1 MPMQLVTQDAA
12 LESAL
17 DSLLNDR
24 LAILIGAGL
33 SMSPPS
39 SLPSA
44 WTIASRAKAKYDGMY
59 GASRPALPVS
69 VDDQAEFFFQ
79 RKELATAY
87 FRTFIDFNAF
97 AGPPNAG
104 HTAIADLLLI
114 RALKIAVTTNV
125 DILVETAGQM
135 LFGQIGAGVD
145 GHAVAGLPA
154 DCSPLLKLHGCRHID
169 PTNMVWAR
177 GQLAVQP
184 VSDRIETSA
193 QSLNVRLLNRDLLI
207 VGYWTDWDY
216 LNGVLA
222 ATLGAV
228 NPVRVIVVDPAESAV
243 FEKKAPELYAL
254 GQRATTT
261 FQHLR
266 ASGAAFLDALRLQFA
281 KSFVRQVLHSGS
293 AAFQD
298 AAGTPPDDA
307 WKEPPD
313 LTNDMLW
320 KMRRDLEG
328 CAPGEPAQSRT
339 PPNEPLLGSTLLTL
353 QASGAIADG
362 PYWQLNSKRIR
373 VLRAVNK
380 LLHAVEAQYEREE
393 APAVAPD
400 IVIAVG
406 AESQALA
413 PNVARARTAGT
424 IARGSAV
431 QWMTRSE
438 AMETLG
444 LRWTS

>member
-1 MPMQLVTQDAA
+1 MQIISQEAA
-12 LESAL
+12 LQSAL

-39 SLPSA
+39 ALPSA
-44 WTIASRAKAKYDGMY
+44 WTIASRAKSKYDAMY
-59 GASRPALPVS
+59 GADRPPLPNS

-79 RKELATAY
+79 RGELATAY
-87 FRTFIDFNAF
+87 FRTFIDANAF

-104 HTAIADLLLI
+104 HSAVADLLLV
-114 RALKIAVTTNV
+114 RALKTAITTNV

-135 LFGQIGAGVD
+135 LFGQIGAGID
-145 GHAVAGLPA
+145 GHTVAALPPE
-154 DCSPLLKLHGCRHID
+154 CSPLLKLHGCRHID

-177 GQLAVQP
+177 GQLAVEP
-184 VSDRIETSA
+184 VSGRVQTMTE
-193 QSLNVRLLNRDLLI
+193 SLNVRLLDRDLLI

-216 LNGVLA
+216 LNSVLA
-222 ATLGAV
+222 STLGAV
-228 NPVRVIVVDPAESAV
+228 NPVKVIVVDPADSAV
-243 FEKKAPELYAL
+243 FEQKAPQLYAL

-261 FQHLR
+261 FQHVR
-266 ASGAAFLDALRLQFA
+266 ASGADFLDALRQRFA
-281 KSFVRQVLHSGS
+281 KTFVRQVLHSGS

-298 AAGTPPDDA
+298 AAGMPPDNA

-328 CAPGEPAQSRT
+328 CAPGEPAQIRK
-339 PPNEPLLGSTLLTL
+339 PPDEPLLGATLLML
-353 QASGAIADG
+353 QAGGATVDG
-362 PYWQLNSKRIR
+362 PYWLLKDRRIR
-373 VLRAVNK
+373 VLRAANK
-380 LLHAVEAQYEREE
+380 FLHAVEAQYEREE

-400 IVIAVG
+400 LVIAVG
-406 AESQALA
+406 AESQTLA
-413 PNVARARTAGT
+413 PNIARRRTTAT

-431 QWMTRSE
+431 QWMTRAE
-438 AMETLG
+438 AIESLG
-444 LRWTS
+444 L